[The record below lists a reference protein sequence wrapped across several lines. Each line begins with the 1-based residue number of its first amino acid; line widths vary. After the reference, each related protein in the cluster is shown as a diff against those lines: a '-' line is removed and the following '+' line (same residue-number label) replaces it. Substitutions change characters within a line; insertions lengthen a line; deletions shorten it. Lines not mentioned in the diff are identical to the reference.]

1 MRLEPIS
8 DISKQVVD
16 TIRELIAKGIAIH
29 SNKTIASWRYEGDEF
44 LKYVKSMQTHFQP
57 KGSKVSGWLHR
68 APFLP
73 RGEYT
78 EPGLSYE
85 TTFNYPNKW
94 NPNSLSPGEQI
105 PPDNCCYIENT
116 PKLSGEEI
124 DVVFVAFEV
133 DKQE

>member
-1 MRLEPIS
+1 MRLEPIL

-16 TIRELIAKGIAIH
+16 TMRELIAKGIAIH

-57 KGSKVSGWLHR
+57 KGSKVVGCTVRHFS
-68 APFLP
+68 
-73 RGEYT
+73 RGANIQN
-78 EPGLSYE
+78 PD
-85 TTFNYPNKW
+85 YPTKQLLIIPINGT
-94 NPNSLSPGEQI
+94 PTLYPPGEQI

-124 DVVFVAFEV
+124 DVVFVAFEA